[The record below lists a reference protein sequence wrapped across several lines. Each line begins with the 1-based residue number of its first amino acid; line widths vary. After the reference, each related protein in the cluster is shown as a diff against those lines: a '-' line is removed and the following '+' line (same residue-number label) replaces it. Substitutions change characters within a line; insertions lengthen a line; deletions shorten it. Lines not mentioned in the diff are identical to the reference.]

1 MTPASPTQISP
12 DQRRAQIL
20 KAALTSFV
28 NDGFHNTSM
37 EAIAERVGV
46 TKPILYRHF
55 TSKLELYLAIVDG
68 QTDELVSRVRTALNT
83 PVEHERERVRA
94 AFSAYFNYIEAEG
107 EAFRLIFESDVTA
120 DEVMREHVER
130 SNRLC
135 AVEISRVLLSSADLT
150 PAQAQLLATA
160 LLGMAQI
167 TARTRLRDPRGVT
180 PDEAID
186 LLTQLAWRG
195 LSRFPA
201 LD

>member
-1 MTPASPTQISP
+1 MTPASSIQISAP
-12 DQRRAQIL
+12 QRRAQIL

-28 NDGFHNTSM
+28 NDGFYNTSM
-37 EAIAERVGV
+37 ETIAERVGV

-55 TSKLELYLAIVDG
+55 SSKLELYLAIVDG

-83 PVEHERERVRA
+83 PVEHERERIRS
-94 AFSAYFNYIEAEG
+94 AFSAYFKYIEAEG

-120 DEVMREHVER
+120 DEAMREHVER

-135 AVEISRVLLSSADLT
+135 AIEISHVLLASADLT
-150 PAQAQLLATA
+150 PPHAELLATA

-180 PDEAID
+180 SDEAID

>member
-28 NDGFHNTSM
+28 NDGCHNTSM

-150 PAQAQLLATA
+150 PAQAELLATA

-167 TARTRLRDPRGVT
+167 TDRTRLRDPRGVT